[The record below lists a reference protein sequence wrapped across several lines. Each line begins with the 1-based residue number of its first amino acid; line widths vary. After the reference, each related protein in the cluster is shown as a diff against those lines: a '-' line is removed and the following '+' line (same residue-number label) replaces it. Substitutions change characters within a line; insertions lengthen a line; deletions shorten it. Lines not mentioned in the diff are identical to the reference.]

1 MSEKNTPQPE
11 IVNIDID
18 DLKVQSADKAQA
30 KAETPPPQPEP
41 AAKREKVKIEKRP
54 KEPETTT
61 APVVIKQGGG
71 KGWAALALLFSL
83 VALGASGFLF
93 VQGQNVLE
101 NARRDYAA
109 QLDKAALGES
119 DNARRLNQSIDTQQK
134 LEQHF
139 RLLDDSV
146 RQTQAALSNT
156 QTQYQSLSNDRL
168 QWLINETD
176 YTLNA
181 TSQQILWHGNSPA
194 VIDTLTAL
202 EQRLS
207 AFDFPELL
215 PLKKAISDDLQTLK
229 ARPVV
234 NTVAVSLRL
243 ERLLADTEHLP
254 LLMDRLFK
262 ENTPAAIELS
272 ENQGVWY
279 KNLWQ
284 TAKDNMGNLVQI
296 RKIDNPDI
304 MALSADQ
311 VYFIRKNIEL
321 RLLDARIALM
331 QYQSAVYQD
340 DLAAAIAEIN
350 RHFDTNHP
358 TVKAW
363 LAEAEQLKNTDISR
377 EQDGDMLKNSLSAVR
392 KLKQGNIKLPETPA
406 QTLPAPPPA
415 VEAVPPMPD
424 LSTNTADTPAAEN
437 NPSTHPAADT
447 PTLPETPAADK
458 PAQTQPEN
466 TQPTPSEPVQQG
478 ETPA

>member
-11 IVNIDID
+11 IVNIDIN
-18 DLKVQSADKAQA
+18 DLKVQSANKAEE
-30 KAETPPPQPEP
+30 KPETPPPQPEP

-83 VALGASGFLF
+83 TALGASGFLF

-101 NARRDYAA
+101 NARRDYAV

-119 DNARRLNQSIDTQQK
+119 DNARRLNQAIDTQQK

-146 RQTQAALSNT
+146 RQTQAALINT

-194 VIDTLTAL
+194 VIDTLAAL

-229 ARPVV
+229 ARPAV

-243 ERLLADTEHLP
+243 ERLLNDTEHLP
-254 LLMDRLFK
+254 L
-262 ENTPAAIELS
+262 
-272 ENQGVWY
+272 
-279 KNLWQ
+279 
-284 TAKDNMGNLVQI
+284 
-296 RKIDNPDI
+296 
-304 MALSADQ
+304 
-311 VYFIRKNIEL
+311 
-321 RLLDARIALM
+321 
-331 QYQSAVYQD
+331 
-340 DLAAAIAEIN
+340 
-350 RHFDTNHP
+350 
-358 TVKAW
+358 
-363 LAEAEQLKNTDISR
+363 
-377 EQDGDMLKNSLSAVR
+377 
-392 KLKQGNIKLPETPA
+392 
-406 QTLPAPPPA
+406 
-415 VEAVPPMPD
+415 
-424 LSTNTADTPAAEN
+424 
-437 NPSTHPAADT
+437 
-447 PTLPETPAADK
+447 
-458 PAQTQPEN
+458 
-466 TQPTPSEPVQQG
+466 
-478 ETPA
+478 

>member
-1 MSEKNTPQPE
+1 MSEKNAPQPE
-11 IVNIDID
+11 NKNGVTPIDIN
-18 DLKVQSADKAQA
+18 DLNDSS
-30 KAETPPPQPEP
+30 ETATP
-41 AAKREKVKIEKRP
+41 KKEKVKIEKRP
-54 KEPETTT
+54 KEPETT

-93 VQGQNVLE
+93 VQGQNVLQ
-101 NARRDYAA
+101 NAQRDYAT

-139 RLLDDSV
+139 RVLDNSV
-146 RQTQAALSNT
+146 RETQNALMAT

-181 TSQQILWHGNSPA
+181 TSQQIMWHGNSPA

-215 PLKKAISDDLQTLK
+215 PLKKAISDDLSALK
-229 ARPVV
+229 ARPAV

-243 ERLLADTEHLP
+243 ERLLADTENLP

-262 ENTPAAIELS
+262 ENTPQPIELAQ
-272 ENQGVWY
+272 NQGAWY
-279 KNLWQ
+279 ENLWQ

-331 QYQSAVYQD
+331 QHQNAVYQD
-340 DLAAAIAEIN
+340 DLTAAISEIN

-363 LAEAEQLKNTDISR
+363 LAEAEQLKNTDVGMQ
-377 EQDGDMLKNSLSAVR
+377 QDGETLKNSLSAVR
-392 KLKQGNIKLPETPA
+392 KLKQSNISLPETPA
-406 QTLPAPPPA
+406 QTLSAPPSA
-415 VEAVPPMPD
+415 VEVVPPMPD
-424 LSTNTADTPAAEN
+424 LSAPATETPAAEN
-437 NPSTHPAADT
+437 NPETT
-447 PTLPETPAADK
+447 PSENGN
-458 PAQTQPEN
+458 QPEN
-466 TQPTPSEPVQQG
+466 PAQPTNNG
-478 ETPA
+478 ETQA

>member
-11 IVNIDID
+11 NKDMPNITMN
-18 DLKVQSADKAQA
+18 DLQESKSDNQP
-30 KAETPPPQPEP
+30 TP
-41 AAKREKVKIEKRP
+41 KKEKVKIERRP
-54 KEPETTT
+54 KEPETPA

-71 KGWAALALLFSL
+71 KAWAALALLFSL

-93 VQGQNVLE
+93 VEGQNVLQ
-101 NARRDYAA
+101 NAQRDYAT

-119 DNARRLNQSIDTQQK
+119 DNARRLNQSLDTQQK

-139 RLLDDSV
+139 RALDDSV
-146 RQTQAALSNT
+146 RQTQNALTAT

-215 PLKKAISDDLQTLK
+215 PLKKAISDDLSALK
-229 ARPVV
+229 ARPAV

-243 ERLLADTEHLP
+243 ERLLADTENLP

-262 ENTPAAIELS
+262 ENTPQPIDLA

-321 RLLDARIALM
+321 RLLDARLALM
-331 QYQSAVYQD
+331 QHQNAVYQD
-340 DLAAAIAEIN
+340 DLAAAITEIN
-350 RHFDTNHP
+350 RHFDTQHP

-363 LAEAEQLKNTDISR
+363 LAEAEQLQTIDITPP
-377 EQDGDMLKNSLSAVR
+377 QDKDILKTSLSAVR
-392 KLKQGNIKLPETPA
+392 KLKQSNISLPETPA
-406 QTLPAPPPA
+406 QTLPNPPPA
-415 VEAVPPMPD
+415 VEVVPPMPD
-424 LSTNTADTPAAEN
+424 LSSNTADTPAAE
-437 NPSTHPAADT
+437 TQ
-447 PTLPETPAADK
+447 PETPATNA
-458 PAQTQPEN
+458 PANTQPEN
-466 TQPTPSEPVQQG
+466 TPETPSEPTDNG
-478 ETPA
+478 GTPA

>member
-1 MSEKNTPQPE
+1 MSEQDKSNAE
-11 IVNIDID
+11 IVNIDMN
-18 DLKVQSADKAQA
+18 DLKVQPES
-30 KAETPPPQPEP
+30 KAETPQPEP

-54 KEPETTT
+54 KEPETT
-61 APVVIKQGGG
+61 PVVIKQGGG

-119 DNARRLNQSIDTQQK
+119 DNARRLNQAIDTQQK

-139 RLLDDSV
+139 LALDDSV
-146 RQTQAALSNT
+146 RQTRSELLNT
-156 QTQYQSLSNDRL
+156 QTHYQSLSNDRL

-181 TSQQILWHGNSPA
+181 TSQQILWHGNTPA

-215 PLKKAISDDLQTLK
+215 PLKKAISDDLRNLK
-229 ARPVV
+229 ARPAV

-243 ERLLADTEHLP
+243 ERLLTDAENLP

-262 ENTPAAIELS
+262 ENTPAPIELS

-284 TAKDNMGNLVQI
+284 TAKDNMGSLVQI

-331 QYQSAVYQD
+331 QHQDKIYQN
-340 DLAAAIAEIN
+340 DLTAAITEIN
-350 RHFDTNHP
+350 RHFDTAHP
-358 TVKAW
+358 MVQAW
-363 LAEAEQLKNTDISR
+363 LAEAEQLKAANISQ

-406 QTLPAPPPA
+406 QTLPAPPEVPQVPDITPIAPSA
-415 VEAVPPMPD
+415 VE
-424 LSTNTADTPAAEN
+424 NK
-437 NPSTHPAADT
+437 PSETTQPE
-447 PTLPETPAADK
+447 TLPENK
-458 PAQTQPEN
+458 PAETKQPE
-466 TQPTPSEPVQQG
+466 TPSEPANQG
-478 ETPA
+478 ETQA